1 MPFLE
6 VDAAAGRKRKRPVK
20 DGQKTKSKKTAK
32 APSVETD
39 DQEEKILQLEAQ
51 VLESRKYYNNIAALL
66 SLAKNDSDTSVLA
79 RVAICRIYCRLLAAG
94 NLKAVF
100 GAVESELVIV
110 RWLKARLDEYLDLV
124 LASSQL
130 NSTTLTLVMR
140 LVREEIREEGTS
152 AWENGIFPR
161 LTQAL
166 LTSGTST
173 ENLRAEYN
181 LKYFQEYDDV
191 RFQTLGCVVSQDTE
205 VLSASQAES
214 FVNASLDILSTLDEP
229 PEHDEEISNF
239 FAERPTKPK
248 DPMVLVSGHRKRA
261 QAAWLALLKTRL
273 SKENRKTILGMMVH
287 RIVPWFKKIELLM
300 DFLTDSYNQ
309 GGATSLLALS
319 GLFYLMQEKNLDYPS
334 FYTKLYS
341 QLDDTILQSKH
352 RSRFFRLLDTFMSST
367 HLPAALVA
375 SFIKRLARLSLA
387 APPGSIVV
395 VVPWIYNMF
404 KRHPQASFMIHREPR
419 TPEQLKDWEEHG
431 FKDPFSMNEMDP
443 MLTGALES
451 SIWEIEM
458 LQSHYHPNVA
468 TLAKIISEQF
478 TKLSYNLDDFLDYS
492 YKSLLDAELEKSM
505 KKTPV
510 VEYQIP
516 KHIFLAEGGSELNS
530 LGSLFTKAFEE

>member
-1 MPFLE
+1 M
-6 VDAAAGRKRKRPVK
+6 
-20 DGQKTKSKKTAK
+20 
-32 APSVETD
+32 
-39 DQEEKILQLEAQ
+39 
-51 VLESRKYYNNIAALL
+51 
-66 SLAKNDSDTSVLA
+66 
-79 RVAICRIYCRLLAAG
+79 
-94 NLKAVF
+94 
-100 GAVESELVIV
+100 
-110 RWLKARLDEYLDLV
+110 
-124 LASSQL
+124 ASSQ
-130 NSTTLTLVMR
+130 
-140 LVREEIREEGTS
+140 
-152 AWENGIFPR
+152 
-161 LTQAL
+161 
-166 LTSGTST
+166 
-173 ENLRAEYN
+173 
-181 LKYFQEYDDV
+181 
-191 RFQTLGCVVSQDTE
+191 DTGA
-205 VLSASQAES
+205 LSASEAEN
-214 FVNASLDILSTLDEP
+214 FINASLDILSTLDEP
-229 PEHDEEISNF
+229 PENDKDISHF
-239 FAERPTKPK
+239 FAERPARPK

-334 FYTKLYS
+334 FYAKLYS
-341 QLDDTILQSKH
+341 QLDNTILQSKH

-375 SFIKRLARLSLA
+375 SFIKRLARLSLT

-404 KRHPQASFMIHREPR
+404 KRHPQCSFMIHREPR
-419 TPEQLKDWEEHG
+419 TPEQLADWEEHG
-431 FKDPFSMNEMDP
+431 FKDPFSMDETDP

-451 SIWEIEM
+451 STWEIET

-492 YKSLLDAELEKSM
+492 YKSLLDAELGKSM

-516 KHIFLAEGGSELNS
+516 KQIFSGEEVGDLNY
-530 LGSLFTKAFEE
+530 LGSLMTKVLQSD